1 LLIYS
6 NKIGIA
12 VLGEWIGGC
21 YLGEMAKDVYAT
33 PSEKWSGYYMI
44 MMPAAE
50 TDDDVQAQ

>member
-12 VLGEWIGGC
+12 VLDEWIGVC

-50 TDDDVQAQ
+50 ADDDDC

>member
-12 VLGEWIGGC
+12 VLDEWIGGC

-50 TDDDVQAQ
+50 ADDDDC